1 VLILCLYSFSVNQPS
16 SSGRSSLV
24 VAMPAF
30 LINQP
35 DLFQE
40 IIHIFQRL
48 SRDRDT
54 KIRFG
59 VVEAINKATELNLN
73 VLQHPALFDI
83 LKRGIHD
90 KSVSILNTNCV
101 FVL

>member
-1 VLILCLYSFSVNQPS
+1 MLILCLYSFSVNHLS
-16 SSGRSSLV
+16 SFGRSLLV
-24 VAMPAF
+24 VATPKF

-40 IIHIFQRL
+40 IIHFLQCL
-48 SRDRDT
+48 SHDRET

-59 VVEAINKATELNLN
+59 VVKAINKATKLNLT
-73 VLQHPALFDI
+73 VLQHSTLFDI
-83 LKRGIHD
+83 LKRGIYD
-90 KSVSILNTNCV
+90 KNISILNTNCV

>member
-1 VLILCLYSFSVNQPS
+1 VLILCLYLFSVCHS
-16 SSGRSSLV
+16 SSFERSLLIE
-24 VAMPAF
+24 ATPKF

-40 IIHIFQRL
+40 IIHILQCL
-48 SRDRDT
+48 SHDRDT

-59 VVEAINKATELNLN
+59 VVQAINTATNLNLN
-73 VLQHPALFDI
+73 VLQHSSVFDI
-83 LKRGIHD
+83 LKRGIYD
-90 KSVSILNTNCV
+90 KNVSILNTNSA